1 MTRPA
6 YHITESEQYMKIQSI
21 KLGVYKVICLAV
33 KHHGHSLG
41 VQIHIMQSLQFYE
54 HLSEPMAECLTVLA
68 KEFDHAQL
76 GDEILREI
84 AGKTFNSTDT
94 KGPRAF
100 ARFLTKFAELAPR
113 LILKQLSLLLGQLDS
128 EVRVFSLVMAIY
140 PHEFCVQSYPM
151 RIALVEAIGYLITEL
166 AETGDGDG
174 QDKKQTQKQ
183 INGLYEL
190 LLERKL
196 DMSSYVRTKVLSVL
210 AKLCDLKFKFPKQ
223 RLEITRAAVAA
234 LEDKGATV
242 RKGAAALL
250 VRLLVTHPYL
260 TNGGFLELK
269 VWEDDYHLI
278 KDELAKVEDAMGKV
292 VERHDE
298 DEDEDEGNRVNG
310 DDGDRQDEE
319 EDGDNVDASKKR
331 KMRYRSFK
339 CQSHIEPYPLG

>member
-33 KHHGHSLG
+33 KHHGHALG

-100 ARFLTKFAELAPR
+100 ARFLTKFSELAPR
-113 LILKQLSLLLGQLDS
+113 SILKQLSLLLGQLDS
-128 EVRVFSLVMAIY
+128 EVRVLVFTY
-140 PHEFCVQSYPM
+140 GDTHDLCFQSYPM
-151 RIALVEAIGYLITEL
+151 RIALIEAIGYLITEL

-174 QDKKQTQKQ
+174 QDKKQIQKQ
-183 INGLYEL
+183 INGLYDL
-190 LLERKL
+190 LLERIM

-223 RLEITRAAVAA
+223 RLAITRAAVAA

-260 TNGGFLELK
+260 TNGGFLDLK
-269 VWEDDYHLI
+269 VWEADYHLI
-278 KDELAKVEDAMGKV
+278 KDELAKVEDAMGKA
-292 VERHDE
+292 VERHDK
-298 DEDEDEGNRVNG
+298 DGDEDEGGRANG
-310 DDGDRQDEE
+310 
-319 EDGDNVDASKKR
+319 EDGDGQDEGEEEGDANASKKR
-331 KMRYRSFK
+331 KKTRY
-339 CQSHIEPYPLG
+339 